1 MKKVFAILAVAGF
14 MAACNSG
21 ENQEAAPAETPAT
34 EVAAPDTTAPST
46 DTTAPAAPTEA
57 PAAQ

>member
-21 ENQEAAPAETPAT
+21 ENQEAATETPAT
-34 EVAAPDTTAPST
+34 EVATPDTTAAST
-46 DTTAPAAPTEA
+46 DTTAAPATEA